1 MSERAK
7 VRFSIHVAF
16 EVEDGSEELCKA
28 AEYSAAQFMELLEA
42 TMDEH
47 IQQLRV
53 EHPDCKFEVG
63 QDEAGEEWKE

>member
-1 MSERAK
+1 L
-7 VRFSIHVAF
+7 H
-16 EVEDGSEELCKA
+16 KA